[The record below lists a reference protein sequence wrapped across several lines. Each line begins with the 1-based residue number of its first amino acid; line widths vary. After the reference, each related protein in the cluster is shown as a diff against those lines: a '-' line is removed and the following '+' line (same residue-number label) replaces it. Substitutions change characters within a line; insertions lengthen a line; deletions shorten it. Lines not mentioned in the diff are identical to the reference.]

1 MSPGPPWKKPKC
13 SEAGRP
19 KGSSEKVKSGVESD
33 SDGGMSEFEFEFEFE
48 SLPVEAGEL
57 EVASERIDNENA
69 EWTRTRRKELRRG
82 DDRWENKRR

>member
-1 MSPGPPWKKPKC
+1 M
-13 SEAGRP
+13 
-19 KGSSEKVKSGVESD
+19 KSGVESD
-33 SDGGMSEFEFEFEFE
+33 SDGGTSEFEFE
-48 SLPVEAGEL
+48 SLLVEAGEL